1 MKLVRISA
9 IFLGCAMLALMPLDA
24 DAFDREQSL
33 RELQAQYD
41 DASRPDHRIVQ
52 SSGLNLSQATEQVRR
67 QTGGKILSAT
77 TKVIGNREV
86 HHIKV
91 LTDDG
96 KVKNHKIQGR
106 KRG

>member
-1 MKLVRISA
+1 
-9 IFLGCAMLALMPLDA
+9 MLALMPLDA

-33 RELQAQYD
+33 RELQSQYD
-41 DASRPDHRIVQ
+41 DASRADHRIAQ
-52 SSGLNLSQATEQVRR
+52 SSGLSLSQATEQVRR

-77 TKVIGNREV
+77 TKVSGNREV

-96 KVKNHKIQGR
+96 KVRTHKVQGR

>member
-9 IFLGCAMLALMPLDA
+9 IFLGCALLAMMPLDA

-33 RELQAQYD
+33 REIQVQYD
-41 DASRPDHRIVQ
+41 DASRPDHRIAQ
-52 SSGLNLSQATEQVRR
+52 SNGLSLSQATEQVRR

-77 TKVIGNREV
+77 TKVSGSREV

-96 KVKNHKIQGR
+96 KVRTHKIQGR
-106 KRG
+106 KLG